1 MARTLVR
8 NALTVLAALTLAACG
23 TATDSD
29 LRLDITPDKPEY
41 TTGSSV
47 VLTIRNLD
55 DDPVGYSFCTWVIER
70 QTLAGWVT
78 VDSQSVA
85 CPMAIFRI
93 DPGQSV
99 TGTIVL
105 PNDLPTGRYRVYLP
119 GIGELASDQV
129 ITERTAA
136 EKTSTPFQVRA
147 LVAVP
152 FN

>member
-41 TTGSSV
+41 TAGSNV
-47 VLTIRNLD
+47 VLTVRNLGD
-55 DDPVGYSFCTWVIER
+55 EAVAYSFCTWAVQR
-70 QTLAGWVT
+70 QTTAGWVT
-78 VDSQSVA
+78 VDSESVI
-85 CPMAIFRI
+85 CPAAIYLVG
-93 DPGQSV
+93 PGQSV
-99 TGTIVL
+99 TGTIGL
-105 PNDLPTGRYRVYLP
+105 PENLASGRYRVHLP
-119 GIGELASDQV
+119 GIGEAASDQV
-129 ITERTAA
+129 ITAQTEA